1 VMSPIGAA
9 NKPSFVE
16 IQEVTLQFFVD
27 LLWNDPYT
35 VRKKTLAVKNF
46 GE

>member
-1 VMSPIGAA
+1 MSPIGAT

-27 LLWNDPYT
+27 LIWNDPL
-35 VRKKTLAVKNF
+35 RI
-46 GE
+46 